1 MANSLNEDI
10 FAVKGSVKFKH
21 KIGKLTPLRNHVLV
35 RDMDFSG
42 RKLSSGIL
50 LLGDDG
56 KTEGIRPRWA
66 RVYAIGPEQQDVKP
80 GQWIMIEHGR
90 WTRGLEVE
98 IDGEEFTLRRVDP
111 ACIIFVSDEE
121 PDQDDT
127 LSTAVYAERKD
138 R

>member
-1 MANSLNEDI
+1 MSNSLNEDI
-10 FAVKGSVKFKH
+10 FAAKGSFKFKH
-21 KIGKLTPLRNHVLV
+21 KIGKLVPLRNNVLV
-35 RDMDFSG
+35 RDMDFTG

-66 RVYAIGPEQQDVKP
+66 RVYAVGPEQQDVVP
-80 GQWIMIEHGR
+80 GQWVMIEHGR

-98 IDGEEFTLRRVDP
+98 IGGEEFTLRRVDP

-121 PDQDDT
+121 PNQDDT
-127 LSTAVYAERKD
+127 LSTAVYAERKE